1 MTTFNDNGDHIS
13 EPLSP
18 MMMHRRESGLSMFFS
33 EYSVEAEREQH
44 DQEEKALKSA
54 AADLD
59 PIEFVQPKKSPQDG
73 MKRATDPL
81 DDIEFALP
89 MPRRFGTVGND
100 TLGAL
105 PLFTVPDDFKFEA
118 NPVPVQGTLG
128 GDQQLPM
135 RLNSPTM
142 DVVAQNN
149 KITGPTILNMAK
161 ETEGKIDDVPIQNVQ
176 SRITGSTVEP
186 ESRTSAEI
194 TLLVPRSMPVI
205 EP

>member
-1 MTTFNDNGDHIS
+1 
-13 EPLSP
+13 
-18 MMMHRRESGLSMFFS
+18 
-33 EYSVEAEREQH
+33 
-44 DQEEKALKSA
+44 
-54 AADLD
+54 
-59 PIEFVQPKKSPQDG
+59 

-161 ETEGKIDDVPIQNVQ
+161 ETEGKIDDVPIQNV
-176 SRITGSTVEP
+176 
-186 ESRTSAEI
+186 
-194 TLLVPRSMPVI
+194 
-205 EP
+205 

>member
-1 MTTFNDNGDHIS
+1 
-13 EPLSP
+13 
-18 MMMHRRESGLSMFFS
+18 
-33 EYSVEAEREQH
+33 
-44 DQEEKALKSA
+44 
-54 AADLD
+54 
-59 PIEFVQPKKSPQDG
+59 

-135 RLNSPTM
+135 RLNSPPTM
-142 DVVAQNN
+142 DVMAENH
-149 KITGPTILNMAK
+149 ITGPTILNMAK
-161 ETEGKIDDVPIQNVQ
+161 ETEGKIDDVPIQNV
-176 SRITGSTVEP
+176 
-186 ESRTSAEI
+186 
-194 TLLVPRSMPVI
+194 
-205 EP
+205 